1 MEQHLLHDLDLI
13 AAYSEGLLADPGEA
27 ARLVRE
33 CPDCRREYDLQQS
46 VKGLLADL
54 PIARITAA
62 ERSRLDAAI
71 GSISTARVVAMT
83 DRRRVQRWMR
93 AASVAAATFVV
104 IGLGSVYLGLM
115 DSGSQSATTTTSA
128 DGNFAGA
135 DTGEAAAAATTT
147 ILEESTT
154 VAAATGQMLAYR
166 QLAGGDAD
174 AVQTEIETMLEES
187 NVDAHEAYDASAR
200 DVVVCEQRVSDRE
213 VVDVAQSKL
222 DGRRV
227 VIVIVEGEDGREALV
242 YNEATCAL
250 VELPPE

>member
-1 MEQHLLHDLDLI
+1 MEQHPLHDLDLI

-27 ARLVRE
+27 ARLVGE
-33 CPDCRREYDLQQS
+33 CADCRKEYDLQQT

-54 PIARITAA
+54 PIARMTAA

-71 GSISTARVVAMT
+71 GSITTARVVAMA
-83 DRRRVQRWMR
+83 DRRRVQGWMR
-93 AASVAAATFVV
+93 AASVAAAAVV
-104 IGLGSVYLGLM
+104 LIGLGSVFLGLM
-115 DSGSQSATTTTSA
+115 DSGSQSATTTAGA
-128 DGNFAGA
+128 DGNFASA
-135 DTGEAAAAATTT
+135 DAGEAAATTT

-154 VAAATGQMLAYR
+154 VAAATGQGELLAYR

-174 AVQTEIETMLEES
+174 AVQTEIETMLEQSFVEFS
-187 NVDAHEAYDASAR
+187 DASAR
-200 DVVVCEQRVSDRE
+200 ADVVCEGKVSDRE
-213 VVDVAQSKL
+213 VLDVAQSKL